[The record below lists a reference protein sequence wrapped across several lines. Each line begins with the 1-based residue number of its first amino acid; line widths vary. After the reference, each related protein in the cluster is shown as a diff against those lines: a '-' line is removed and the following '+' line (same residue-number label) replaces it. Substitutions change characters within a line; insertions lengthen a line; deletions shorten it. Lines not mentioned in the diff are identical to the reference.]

1 MLFRDATGFLGSKR
15 IPSNQ
20 HGPAPVAVGL
30 FAVLIVPKLL
40 HLFPDLVWMG
50 LLLVQ
55 GMVWLAVFYAAYLV
69 GKWLFLKISV
79 ETRELEAKNENKD

>member
-1 MLFRDATGFLGSKR
+1 MKQTTTWSW
-15 IPSNQ
+15 
-20 HGPAPVAVGL
+20 VAVAL

-40 HLFPDLVWMG
+40 RLFPDLVWMG

-55 GMVWLAVFYAAYLV
+55 GMVWLAVFYSAYRV

-79 ETRELEAKNENKD
+79 ETRELEGKNRAND